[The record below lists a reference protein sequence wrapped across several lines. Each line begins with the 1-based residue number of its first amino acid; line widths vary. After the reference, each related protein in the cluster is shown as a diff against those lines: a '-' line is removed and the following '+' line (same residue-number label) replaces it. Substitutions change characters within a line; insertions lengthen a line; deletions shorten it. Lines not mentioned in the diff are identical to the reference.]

1 MFWVFCTS
9 CFTRPSQ
16 ESNRKFFVTNCC
28 HVICEQCFNKE
39 QPMCRRCATP
49 CKVILCN
56 SEMPNEIKEL
66 FSDAN
71 EKASTFLKVLD
82 YQNTQRFK
90 LMSYYKIN
98 AQKYSRAKPIFKDLE
113 MKYYSLEKKNAS
125 LVQKCFSLENH
136 IEELNRKLGW
146 YASKSFHPST
156 SYKSPFQQTSFH
168 DSPDEALN
176 TMSQN
181 FARSQATPYSSM
193 NMGSMFGNSRVKN
206 ASPFS
211 SESSHTPLINS
222 LSSNSSLRN
231 KIHSFTP
238 PSKTI
243 ELLSQLNKSRRPF

>member
-56 SEMPNEIKEL
+56 SE
-66 FSDAN
+66 
-71 EKASTFLKVLD
+71 
-82 YQNTQRFK
+82 
-90 LMSYYKIN
+90 